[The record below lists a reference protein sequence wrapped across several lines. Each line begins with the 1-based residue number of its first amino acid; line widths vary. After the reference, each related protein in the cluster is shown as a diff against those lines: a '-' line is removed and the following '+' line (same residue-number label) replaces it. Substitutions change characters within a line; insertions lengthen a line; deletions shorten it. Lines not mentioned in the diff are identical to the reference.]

1 MAYLNFLFS
10 LIRDFVS
17 NSLIVIHN
25 ELKLT
30 CDVNPQIMYDNP
42 YYPTIPSL
50 LCIRDRTLSTKPQV
64 GVVSDDAHILFT
76 LLVMSCLWFCSTSSI
91 LMSLDMGRSTGGKNI
106 CIFCLQFYI
115 NFDEVQFTHGLVSKL
130 SDTAPV

>member
-25 ELKLT
+25 DLKLT

-42 YYPTIPSL
+42 NPTLPFHHSSASE
-50 LCIRDRTLSTKPQV
+50 TSEPHNPQV
-64 GVVSDDAHILFT
+64 GFVSDDAHILFT
-76 LLVMSCLWFCSTSSI
+76 VLVMSCLWFCSTSSI